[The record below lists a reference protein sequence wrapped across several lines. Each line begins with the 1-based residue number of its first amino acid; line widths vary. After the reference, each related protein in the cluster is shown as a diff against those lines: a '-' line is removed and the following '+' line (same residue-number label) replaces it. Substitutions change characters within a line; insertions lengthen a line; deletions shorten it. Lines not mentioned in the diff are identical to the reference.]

1 MEYIH
6 HDIGYNYRMNNLLA
20 ALGTAQLETLEERVA
35 AKRANFARYEEAFGP
50 RSMIQEPPGPGPT
63 AGSTGIFAGI
73 LITKNGSFGP
83 VLRQIFRFVL
93 CGCPY
98 TCSDPMLGCRPMKS
112 VTLFSFTTEW

>member
-50 RSMIQEPPGPGPT
+50 RSMIQEPPWSRSNRWFYGYLCRD
-63 AGSTGIFAGI
+63 SDH
-73 LITKNGSFGP
+73 KER
-83 VLRQIFRFVL
+83 VLRACSAADIQVRPLWVAHTHAATL
-93 CGCPY
+93 CWDAG
-98 TCSDPMLGCRPMKS
+98 L
-112 VTLFSFTTEW
+112 